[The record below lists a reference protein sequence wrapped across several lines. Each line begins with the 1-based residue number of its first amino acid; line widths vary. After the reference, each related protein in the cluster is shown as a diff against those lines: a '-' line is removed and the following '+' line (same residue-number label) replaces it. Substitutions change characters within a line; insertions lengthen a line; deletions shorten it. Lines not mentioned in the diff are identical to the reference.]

1 MSAIHLKALPSA
13 IKTWFL
19 WGSIEPCT
27 SILEQEVFME
37 KVRIAVI
44 GVGNMGNFH
53 LANIVNQPKVSLT
66 AVCDIVPDRALVAGQ
81 KYNCQAYFSSEELLA
96 ARICDAVLIATPHYA
111 HTTIGI
117 AALQSGY
124 HVLVEKPISVH
135 KADCER
141 LIAAHQDK
149 KLVFAAMFNQ
159 RTDPHY
165 QKIRELV
172 QSGELGRL
180 ERISWIITDW
190 FRSQAYY
197 DSGGWRATWEG
208 EGGGVLLNQCPH
220 NLDLLQW
227 ICGMPKRI
235 SGFCGL
241 GTWHNIEV
249 EDQVTAFLEYEGNCT
264 GVFIASTGE
273 APGTNRFELAGDL
286 GKLVF
291 ENSALSFIKNEIS
304 SRQFCQEATQMFA
317 KPGVSQ
323 ISLPVESPGGQHG
336 EILENFADAILTGA
350 PLIAPAEDGI
360 HSVELANAM
369 LYSSLTNLPVDLPM
383 EGAAYEHKLMDL
395 IRDSRFKKTTTDVIA
410 GDVDKSFNI
419 SSG

>member
-1 MSAIHLKALPSA
+1 M
-13 IKTWFL
+13 
-19 WGSIEPCT
+19 
-27 SILEQEVFME
+27 EQ
-37 KVRIAVI
+37 VRIAVI
-44 GVGNMGNFH
+44 GVGNMGSFH
-53 LANIVNQPKVSLT
+53 LGNIVKEPNASLA
-66 AVCDIVPDRALVAGQ
+66 AVCDIIPERAQAAAEKFGC
-81 KYNCQAYFSSEELLA
+81 KAYFDSASLLKD
-96 ARICDAVLIATPHYA
+96 RVCDAVLIATPHYA

-117 AALQSGY
+117 AAMQAGY

-141 LIAAHQDK
+141 LIAAHSDK
-149 KLVFAAMFNQ
+149 SLVFAAMFNQ

-165 QKIRELV
+165 QKIRQLV

-180 ERISWIITDW
+180 ERVSWIITDW
-190 FRSQAYY
+190 FRTQAYY

-227 ICGMPKRI
+227 ICGMPARL

-273 APGTNRFELAGDL
+273 APGTNRFEISGEG
-286 GKLVF
+286 GKLVY
-291 ENSALSFIKNEIS
+291 EAGNLVFIKNEVP
-304 SRQFCQEATQMFA
+304 SRQFCQEAEQMFA
-317 KPGVSQ
+317 KPPMEEIPLSITGN
-323 ISLPVESPGGQHG
+323 GGQHA
-336 EILENFADAILTGA
+336 EILRNFTEAILTGEA
-350 PLIAPAEDGI
+350 LIAPAEEGI

-369 LYSSLTNLPVDLPM
+369 LYSSFLNGPVDFPM
-383 EGAAYEHKLMDL
+383 DGAAYEQKLMEL
-395 IRDSRFKKTTTDVIA
+395 IRSSKFQKSGTDSAATDFS
-410 GDVDKSFNI
+410 DSFNTG
-419 SSG
+419 SK